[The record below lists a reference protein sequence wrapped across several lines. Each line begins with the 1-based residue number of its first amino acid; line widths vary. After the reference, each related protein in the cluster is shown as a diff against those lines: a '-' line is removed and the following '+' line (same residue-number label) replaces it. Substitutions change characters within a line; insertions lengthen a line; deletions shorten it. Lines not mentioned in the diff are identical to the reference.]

1 MNLMVAEE
9 ILKKVRKIEIISKK
23 ISNETFA
30 GEYHSAFKGRGM
42 EFAEVREYQI
52 GDDIRFIDW
61 NVSSRMGKLFVKQFT
76 EERELSLILAIDLSA
91 SLNFFSEDKSKKEI
105 AAEIS
110 AIIAFTAM
118 LNKDKVGLLIFTD
131 EIELYVPPKKGKTHL
146 LRIIR
151 EILSFKPKGKGT
163 SLNKGLTYLSKIL
176 KKKSII
182 FLISDFIDSGYI
194 KPLRIIS
201 GKHDL
206 VAVNISDV
214 KEMQIPD
221 SGLFQLRDIESGN
234 DFFVDFSSENDRRAF
249 EKKIVDNDFELKEI
263 FNKYKVDI
271 IEISGEADYEK
282 PLFNFF
288 LKRKKQISR

>member
-1 MNLMVAEE
+1 MINED

-91 SLNFFSEDKSKKEI
+91 SLNFFSGSKSKKEI

-118 LNKDKVGLLIFTD
+118 LNKDKVGLLIFTNK
-131 EIELYVPPKKGKTHL
+131 IELYIPPKKGKTHL
-146 LRIIR
+146 LRLIR
-151 EILSFKPKGKGT
+151 EILSFSPEGKGT
-163 SLNKGLTYLSKIL
+163 SLNKGLSYLNKIL
-176 KKKSII
+176 KKKSIV
-182 FLISDFIDSGYI
+182 FLISDFIDSGFN
-194 KPLRIIS
+194 KPLKIAS
-201 GKHDL
+201 KKHDL
-206 VAVNISDV
+206 ISINISDIREV
-214 KEMQIPD
+214 KIPQN
-221 SGLFQLRDIESGN
+221 GLFLLKDLETEK
-234 DFFVDFSSENDRRAF
+234 DFYIDFSSHSDREDFAKIFLKNDS
-249 EKKIVDNDFELKEI
+249 ELKETLK
-263 FNKYKVDI
+263 KYKVDI
-271 IEISGEADYEK
+271 IEISSEDDYEK

-288 LKRKKQISR
+288 LKRKKQLSR